1 MAPSAARYVATVGM
15 GLVTSGS
22 ELEGTEG
29 RVTML
34 LWIIVIVLVLAL
46 LGSVP
51 RWRHSRSWGWTP
63 SGLIG
68 LLLLLL
74 IIAWLIGWI

>member
-1 MAPSAARYVATVGM
+1 
-15 GLVTSGS
+15 
-22 ELEGTEG
+22 
-29 RVTML
+29 ML
-34 LWIIVIVLVLAL
+34 LWIIVIVLVLAM

-68 LLLLLL
+68 FLLLLL
-74 IIAWLIGWI
+74 IVAWLVGWV

>member
-1 MAPSAARYVATVGM
+1 
-15 GLVTSGS
+15 
-22 ELEGTEG
+22 
-29 RVTML
+29 ML

-51 RWRHSRSWGWTP
+51 TWRYSRRWGWTP

-68 LLLLLL
+68 FLLLLLL
-74 IIAWLIGWI
+74 IAWLIGWV